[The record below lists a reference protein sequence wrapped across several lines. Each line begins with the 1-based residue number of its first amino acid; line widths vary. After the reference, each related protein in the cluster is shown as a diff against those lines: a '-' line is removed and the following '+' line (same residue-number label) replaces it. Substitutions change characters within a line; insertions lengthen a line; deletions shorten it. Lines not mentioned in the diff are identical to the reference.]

1 MQSLMRSVPPP
12 AVPAAKPAFMWPVP
26 CADED
31 FGDTSTTHSSVATS
45 SSYYASSSGWT
56 QSYQVSREDNDHA
69 TAETYVSSV

>member
-69 TAETYVSSV
+69 TAEKYVSSV